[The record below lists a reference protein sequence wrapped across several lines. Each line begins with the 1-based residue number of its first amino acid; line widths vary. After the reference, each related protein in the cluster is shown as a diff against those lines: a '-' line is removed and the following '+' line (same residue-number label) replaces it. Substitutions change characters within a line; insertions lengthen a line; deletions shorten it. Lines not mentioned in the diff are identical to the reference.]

1 MQLRIIFNV
10 HTSYIVDTMTYV
22 VLAAWNELALDTIT
36 NVAVCKFAHLR
47 IVKDFSLF
55 VAVEAE
61 AGHDPQ
67 RTGK

>member
-1 MQLRIIFNV
+1 M
-10 HTSYIVDTMTYV
+10 SMTYV
-22 VLAAWNELALDTIT
+22 VLAVWNELALDTIMD
-36 NVAVCKFAHLR
+36 VAVCKFAHLR

-67 RTGK
+67 WTGK